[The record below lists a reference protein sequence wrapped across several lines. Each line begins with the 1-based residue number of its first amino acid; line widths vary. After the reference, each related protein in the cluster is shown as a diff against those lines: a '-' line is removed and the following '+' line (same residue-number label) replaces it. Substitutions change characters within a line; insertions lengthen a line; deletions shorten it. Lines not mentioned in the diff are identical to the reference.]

1 MEEKIEVK
9 YMNGVYERIRR
20 WMVIDEN
27 DIWDMEDMYG
37 LDMIG
42 VLNEKRLVEELKMLR
57 EEIEVMK
64 RVVENVEIIEKI
76 YYEEYV
82 KRGEE

>member
-1 MEEKIEVK
+1 M
-9 YMNGVYERIRR
+9 
-20 WMVIDEN
+20 
-27 DIWDMEDMYG
+27 
-37 LDMIG
+37 
-42 VLNEKRLVEELKMLR
+42 NEKELVEELKKLR

-64 RVVENVEIIEKI
+64 RVVENVENVEEM